1 MAKRGPK
8 PVPTPILKLR
18 GSWRGKIRGDDISV
32 DQKRPARPQWL
43 QGEAKKCWDRLVP
56 ILHKSGL
63 ATELNRETLALLCS
77 AWGDFVEAD
86 EQLAKTV
93 NKDGRRALLIK
104 TGNETVMENPL
115 LHVRKR
121 AWEQLYKA
129 AACFGLTPADLSGVR
144 AVEKPSTDVQKAKY
158 FDRIGS

>member
-8 PVPTPILKLR
+8 PTPTPILKLR
-18 GSWRGKIRGDDISV
+18 GSWRGKVRGDDLSL
-32 DQKRPARPQWL
+32 DQKRPQRPQWL
-43 QGEAKKCWDRLVP
+43 AGEAKKCWERLVP

-77 AWGDFVEAD
+77 AWADFVAAE
-86 EQLAKTV
+86 EQLAAAR
-93 NKDGRRALLIK
+93 NKDGSRALLIK
-104 TGNETVMENPL
+104 TGNNTVVENPL

-121 AWEQLYKA
+121 AWDQVYKA

-144 AVEKPSTDVQKAKY
+144 AVEKPAQDADKAK
-158 FDRIGS
+158 FFKGTG